1 MQENDLIR
9 LRHMLEAARDAVSF
23 SAGRSRE
30 ELLQDRI
37 LRLALVKCFEIIGEA
52 AAKVSPELRADS
64 PQIPWT
70 EIIGMRNRL
79 IHVYFDVDLDRLC
92 DTISIDLPPLIAA
105 LQRIISAFEK
115 AG

>member
-9 LRHMLEAARDAVSF
+9 LRHMLEARDAVSF

-37 LRLALVKCFEIIGEA
+37 LRLALVKCFEIVGEA

-64 PQIPWT
+64 P
-70 EIIGMRNRL
+70 
-79 IHVYFDVDLDRLC
+79 
-92 DTISIDLPPLIAA
+92 
-105 LQRIISAFEK
+105 
-115 AG
+115 